1 MMDNAYDYILVMLLQ
16 RIDSGQSGLISEM
29 ISGVEADRQAIREAG
44 MMTNEIDRTI
54 EHTLSILNRAS
65 QESSASR

>member
-44 MMTNEIDRTI
+44 K
-54 EHTLSILNRAS
+54 ILFYYHLHFNRLPT
-65 QESSASR
+65 